1 LEDLNM
7 KRILIATA
15 LAALLAACSS
25 GVKLDQPPVTD
36 ATATQV
42 TPGGAGTGG
51 TTGATTQSEVKPIVA
66 DPAGQAGV
74 GPNGARIVYFDYDS
88 FTIKPEFQGVLDNQA
103 RFLKAD
109 RKRKVFVEGHTD
121 ERGGREYNVALGQK
135 RSEAVRSAL
144 KLLGV
149 ADDQVEA
156 VSFGEEKPATPG
168 ADESAWAK
176 NRRAEIAY
184 R

>member
-1 LEDLNM
+1 M
-7 KRILIATA
+7 KRILLATA
-15 LAALLAACSS
+15 LAAMLAACGSN
-25 GVKLDQPPVTD
+25 VKLDQPPVTD
-36 ATATQV
+36 ATV
-42 TPGGAGTGG
+42 TSTGQGG
-51 TTGATTQSEVKPIVA
+51 TAGGSTGATTQSEVKPIVA
-66 DPAGQAGV
+66 DPNNTQGV

-109 RKRKVFVEGHTD
+109 RKRKVMVEGHTD
-121 ERGGREYNVALGQK
+121 ERGGREYNLALGQK

-149 ADDQVEA
+149 ADEQIEA
-156 VSFGEEKPATPG
+156 VSFGEEKPAAAG
-168 ADESAWAK
+168 ADETAWSK